1 MVHMF
6 ITESAKSVQDIFS
19 PIKESVTF
27 IIFIANL
34 ESIST
39 IPHELQQWEGWELGN
54 TKDTDLFRMVGL
66 VRSHR
71 LESYRYIPQR
81 WVSASMWTVR
91 VCTLSLWL
99 QWGNTQ
105 GSICGAD
112 HNLIVPE
119 CQWDHSWV
127 LQMTFWSTCKEKKTT
142 CVLWLVVLIG
152 YIHQK
157 DSFEFCKKNKI
168 NVKTNHIS
176 LHSKPQYKERQ

>member
-54 TKDTDLFRMVGL
+54 TKDTDLFRTVGL

-81 WVSASMWTVR
+81 WISASMWTVR

-112 HNLIVPE
+112 HNLIVQE
-119 CQWDHSWV
+119 YQWDHSWV
-127 LQMTFWSTCKEKKTT
+127 LQMTFWSTCKEKNNNMCIMTSSS
-142 CVLWLVVLIG
+142 CWLYSSKRQFWIL
-152 YIHQK
+152 Q
-157 DSFEFCKKNKI
+157 KKNKSQ
-168 NVKTNHIS
+168 N
-176 LHSKPQYKERQ
+176 KPHFFALEASI

>member
-19 PIKESVTF
+19 PIKDSVTF

-54 TKDTDLFRMVGL
+54 TKDTDLFRTVGL

-81 WVSASMWTVR
+81 WISASMWTVR

-112 HNLIVPE
+112 HNLIVQE
-119 CQWDHSWV
+119 YQWDHSWV
-127 LQMTFWSTCKEKKTT
+127 LQMTFWSTCKEKKNNMCIMTSSSWWFIKKT
-142 CVLWLVVLIG
+142 VLNFA
-152 YIHQK
+152 K
-157 DSFEFCKKNKI
+157 KKNKSQ
-168 NVKTNHIS
+168 N
-176 LHSKPQYKERQ
+176 KPHFFAFEASI